1 MQRLSK
7 PFLPLTRMFSCF
19 TVQTGCSRV
28 SLALACTHSHI
39 RCSRTFCTCT
49 TCCQTRK
56 QTCTNGQK
64 GKHYARRACKHAYGM
79 CGWVR
84 ARAERSWA
92 VGKVVHQ
99 AHHKKPIELKG
110 NCTKCSEVCVFFFVF
125 DSNHPL
131 HPEDDNKRCK
141 CLLGLSIFGATGV
154 IPTWES
160 GWLRRGGVGGRIS
173 SLFDDM
179 VTPPPFPILSQFNH
193 LEHLE
198 FGVSQCPGLLASLY
212 TQQA

>member
-1 MQRLSK
+1 MGKRGNI
-7 PFLPLTRMFSCF
+7 M
-19 TVQTGCSRV
+19 
-28 SLALACTHSHI
+28 LA
-39 RCSRTFCTCT
+39 
-49 TCCQTRK
+49 
-56 QTCTNGQK
+56 
-64 GKHYARRACKHAYGM
+64 
-79 CGWVR
+79 VR
-84 ARAERSWA
+84 ANMHTECVDEYGRERSVLERWEKLYTKRTTRSRLNWKA
-92 VGKVVHQ
+92 TAQSV
-99 AHHKKPIELKG
+99 LKF
-110 NCTKCSEVCVFFFVF
+110 VFFFFFVF